1 MNDYT
6 IIIFRTIILYIILLI
21 VFRLMGKREVGEL
34 SIVDLAI
41 FVLMA
46 EVAAIALDD
55 IHRSFFKAILPICL
69 LFLIQYLN
77 SWFILKNK
85 KLRDFIEGDPSMVIR
100 DGWICEVE
108 MKKQRYNL
116 DDLLQQL
123 REQGICS
130 VQEVAYAFLEQSGK
144 LSIYKKE
151 QGSLILPLI
160 LDGYVDKRHL
170 RIIGKDEEWLVHEL
184 LVNGY
189 PNVRDIFY
197 CSYEDEKWF
206 VQLRARKN

>member
-6 IIIFRTIILYIILLI
+6 IITFRTILLYLILLI

-55 IHRSFFKAILPICL
+55 IERHITKAVLPIVL
-69 LFLIQYLN
+69 LFIIQYLN
-77 SWFILKNK
+77 SWIILKNK
-85 KLRDFIEGDPSMVIR
+85 RLRDFIEGDPTMVIR
-100 DGWICEVE
+100 DGWICEIE

-123 REQGICS
+123 REQGVGS
-130 VQEVAYAFLEQSGK
+130 VQDVAYAFLEQSGK
-144 LSIYKKE
+144 LSIYEKDK
-151 QGSLILPLI
+151 GKFILPLI
-160 LDGYVDKRHL
+160 FDGYVDKRHL
-170 RIIGKDEEWLVHEL
+170 KILGKDEQWLSHEL
-184 LVNGY
+184 LINGY
-189 PNVRDIFY
+189 PNIREIFY
-197 CSYEDEKWF
+197 CSYEEGKWF